1 MPNRQNPGVDPEAR
15 DKIRR
20 SLPWIAAAII
30 GLVIC
35 LAVLPQ
41 GIGQL
46 GALIVGVVSI
56 ISIRRVWRS

>member
-1 MPNRQNPGVDPEAR
+1 MPNGQNSGVDPEAR

-20 SLPWIAAAII
+20 SVPWIAGAII
-30 GLVIC
+30 GLLLC
-35 LAVLPQ
+35 LAFLPQ

-56 ISIRRVWRS
+56 IGIRRVWRS